1 MIECFELVGFF
12 IGEFFKFMF
21 SLYIAPGVSM
31 GTLFVML
38 IILSIV
44 LFVIFG
50 TIKKRGD

>member
-31 GTLFVML
+31 GTLFVMF
-38 IILSIV
+38 IVLSIV
-44 LFVIFG
+44 MFAIFG

>member
-1 MIECFELVGFF
+1 MLECFELVGFF

-38 IILSIV
+38 IILSI
-44 LFVIFG
+44 LMFIIFG
-50 TIKKRGD
+50 TVKKRGE